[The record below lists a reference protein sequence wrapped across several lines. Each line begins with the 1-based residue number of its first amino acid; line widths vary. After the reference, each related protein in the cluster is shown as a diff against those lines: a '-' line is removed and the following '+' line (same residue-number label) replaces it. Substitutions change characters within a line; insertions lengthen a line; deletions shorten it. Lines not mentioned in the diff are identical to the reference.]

1 MSCNLF
7 VKVFDIEN
15 VIVSSEKRQQVT
27 NFLDSFSQQN
37 EGMCFI
43 FLGM

>member
-37 EGMCFI
+37 EGMSFI